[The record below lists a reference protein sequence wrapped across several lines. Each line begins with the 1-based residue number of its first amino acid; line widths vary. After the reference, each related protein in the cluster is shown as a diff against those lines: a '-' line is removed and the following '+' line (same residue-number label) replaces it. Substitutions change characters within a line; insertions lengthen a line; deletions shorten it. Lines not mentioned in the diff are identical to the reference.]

1 MSQVRILS
9 SRFVY
14 DVRKATHD
22 KEINQIDHPQNG
34 EEEKAKAMVS
44 VAFSEQTCAQTNK
57 TCVLG
62 LKELS

>member
-1 MSQVRILS
+1 
-9 SRFVY
+9 VY
-14 DVRKATHD
+14 NVHKATHD
-22 KEINQIDHPQNG
+22 KETNQIDHPQNG